1 MPAPAMSVPRHSAL
15 GDLLRLA
22 IPLVLIA
29 SALAG
34 ALWIDH
40 SSLSDPATTEAS
52 AVASH

>member
-1 MPAPAMSVPRHSAL
+1 MPVPRHSAL

-22 IPLVLIA
+22 IPLALIA
-29 SALAG
+29 GAVAG

-40 SSLSDPATTEAS
+40 SSPLPDPATGEAS

>member
-1 MPAPAMSVPRHSAL
+1 MSVPRHSAL

-29 SALAG
+29 GALAA

-40 SSLSDPATTEAS
+40 SAPRSDPATSEAS